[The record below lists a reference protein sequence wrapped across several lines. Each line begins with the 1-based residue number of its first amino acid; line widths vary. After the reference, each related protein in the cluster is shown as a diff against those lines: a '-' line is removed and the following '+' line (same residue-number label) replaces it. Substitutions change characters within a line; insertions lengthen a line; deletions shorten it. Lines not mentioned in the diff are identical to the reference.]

1 MRGLSA
7 SNLTLKTSQLDAAH
21 RIWSDHVLSGR
32 KWLTRSQRARR
43 AAFSP
48 TSLITATEASPM
60 RSDARAELG
69 VPPGPERRRSL
80 SPGSAQRRRG
90 NCVTRTHSGPH
101 ARASRRLGRVV
112 AASCMPRSIS
122 AHSMGEQQGP
132 RRLRRTRLLTHHRS
146 LSVSKP
152 ARRPKLTRVHSS
164 HSPAPTESAWRRA
177 LAPNVMLNHLTPPSP
192 LTRAGAPSQPGE
204 VSARPMRPTRHRSRS
219 GNVIQARRRL
229 LEAPLQSASHDALC

>member
-90 NCVTRTHSGPH
+90 NCVTRTHSGRH

-122 AHSMGEQQGP
+122 ARSLGEQQGP
-132 RRLRRTRLLTHHRS
+132 CRLRRTRLLTRHCS
-146 LSVSKP
+146 LSASKH

-164 HSPAPTESAWRRA
+164 HSPMPPESAW
-177 LAPNVMLNHLTPPSP
+177 
-192 LTRAGAPSQPGE
+192 
-204 VSARPMRPTRHRSRS
+204 
-219 GNVIQARRRL
+219 
-229 LEAPLQSASHDALC
+229 